1 MNFSESKKIS
11 QYTFTKLIKVLK
23 FVTQK
28 NYLECNTLIM
38 QIFWGNVV
46 LHVLHVQRALISTK
60 TKD

>member
-23 FVTQK
+23 FVTKK

-38 QIFWGNVV
+38 QIFEAMLFCTCCTCNA
-46 LHVLHVQRALISTK
+46 R
-60 TKD
+60 